1 MGGLMTRPPVRRI
14 VTGHDDQGRAIIL
27 SDGAAPNHWS
37 SEVIPGFGATVP
49 WLTAAG
55 RIDHVTDAD
64 PAAADSEIPS
74 FPAAGETILRIAD
87 FPPDAVYPDEA
98 GSVIFSE
105 LDGHDEAEAG
115 AEHSGSKHFW
125 FHRTDSLDYAVVL
138 EGEITLLVDEG
149 EATMR
154 AGDVAVQRATSHAWS
169 NRTDGTARVLF
180 VLIGTEPLTASQI
193 AERRREASR
202 PLESA

>member
-1 MGGLMTRPPVRRI
+1 
-14 VTGHDDQGRAIIL
+14 
-27 SDGAAPNHWS
+27 
-37 SEVIPGFGATVP
+37 VIPGFGATVP

-55 RIDHVTDAD
+55 PIDHVTDAD
-64 PAAADSEIPS
+64 PATADAEIPS

-87 FPPDAVYPDEA
+87 FPPDSVYPDEA

-125 FHRTDSLDYAVVL
+125 FHRTHSLDYAVVL

-169 NRTDGTARVLF
+169 NRTDTTARVLF
-180 VLIGTEPLTASQI
+180 VLIGTEPVTAAQI
-193 AERRREASR
+193 AEQRQLASQ
-202 PLESA
+202 PLETA